1 MSGDK
6 VCFRRLAKVLSPQ
19 ITLQKRIGVQI
30 AYSQSDT
37 FAEGVQIKQ
46 ILLSPK
52 ICGFAICGF
61 AICGTYL
68 QTVILCFQEIG
79 VRNQLPLLPLG

>member
-1 MSGDK
+1 MHYMLYMSGDK

-52 ICGFAICGF
+52 ICGFATFGTNLWTVPLVF
-61 AICGTYL
+61 AHEPGPIH
-68 QTVILCFQEIG
+68 
-79 VRNQLPLLPLG
+79 

>member
-37 FAEGVQIKQ
+37 FAEGLQIKQ

-52 ICGFAICGF
+52 ICGF

-68 QTVILCFQEIG
+68 QTVILCFQERG

>member
-52 ICGFAICGF
+52 ICGFAICGTLF
-61 AICGTYL
+61 AN
-68 QTVILCFQEIG
+68 
-79 VRNQLPLLPLG
+79 RPPLLSANLFSLMREFF